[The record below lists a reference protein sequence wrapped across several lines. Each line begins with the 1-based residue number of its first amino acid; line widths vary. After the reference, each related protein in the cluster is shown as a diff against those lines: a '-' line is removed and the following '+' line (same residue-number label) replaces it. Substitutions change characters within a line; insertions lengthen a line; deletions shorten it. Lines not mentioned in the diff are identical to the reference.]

1 MTEQQRLQRAHMLI
15 IRHAAGSAPASA
27 WCEVN
32 PDTSDQSDAE
42 MAEMYEREVEWLVQ
56 WLRKHPEFSL
66 RDGPFGVPRSKWCI
80 GVDGRPCGKKVPR
93 RRKRCTACADEQI
106 RLNRRGYNRT
116 YFRTHREPLNAK
128 RNERRSRQHQRER
141 DAAAAVAE
149 QKRGANRPEV
159 TVDKRTGKLRIYDPR
174 TGKDWI
180 FGRHAKPKERA
191 PRRPLP
197 LGEQSLT
204 QPDRLPKRRCKI
216 CVHPDRAVIDTALL
230 QGVSL
235 RTVAG
240 RHGLSATA
248 LHRHRRRHVTE
259 PTVGD
264 ILAPDNIGHFWRE
277 WDGTKWQRIASP
289 RREHLKEVQGR
300 PVDIRW
306 RTGWNDYGITSSPC
320 RKVYRR
326 RRARTPSTASQ
337 ALPRGR
343 LRNN

>member
-1 MTEQQRLQRAHMLI
+1 MTEQQRLQRAHMLV

-66 RDGPFGVPRSKWCI
+66 RDGPFGVPRPKWCI

-93 RRKRCTACADEQI
+93 RRKRCTACAAEQI

-128 RNERRSRQHQRER
+128 RNERRSRQQQRER

-159 TVDKRTGKLRIYDPR
+159 TVDKRTGKLRIYDP
-174 TGKDWI
+174 
-180 FGRHAKPKERA
+180 KERA
-191 PRRPLP
+191 PRRSLP
-197 LGEQSLT
+197 SLA
-204 QPDRLPKRRCKI
+204 KRRCKI
-216 CVHPDRAVIDTALL
+216 CAHPDRAAIDTALL

-240 RHGLSATA
+240 RHGLSSTA
-248 LHRHRRRHVTE
+248 LHRHRRWHMTE
-259 PTVGD
+259 PSVGD
-264 ILAPDNIGHFWRE
+264 ILAPDNVVGTFWRE

-326 RRARTPSTASQ
+326 RRARTPSTAPQ